1 MVKKIMVINGP
12 NMNLL
17 GEREPEIYGKMSLSE
32 INKKLE
38 DFARKKGV
46 TIEFFQSNFEG
57 EIVEKIQE
65 IRDDF
70 NGIILNPAG
79 LSYTSYSI
87 LDVLKAVN
95 LPCMEVH
102 LSNIFG
108 REDFRKNSV
117 TAFAC
122 RGMISGLG
130 WKGYLFALMELISE
144 LVPSEKDK
152 S

>member
-17 GEREPEIYGKMSLSE
+17 GEREPEIYGKMSLS
-32 INKKLE
+32 
-38 DFARKKGV
+38 
-46 TIEFFQSNFEG
+46 FEG